1 MVQSLTL
8 TTPSAVVT
16 RKKKFP
22 KQGVYNLK
30 ITRNGVFD
38 TVDLWIRRPPTTA
51 PAIQLDGAVFVSTQ
65 TVASPKTAPINPT
78 SITGTTFNVPAGIK
92 YIKIKLDEGV
102 DVAYLRFDYTF
113 KSPFTLLSSG
123 NPESSALIE
132 YGKKPYVADN
142 FWLMFANDPI
152 RGDITNWD
160 VSSATDLTGMFSNNI
175 RFNQPI
181 GKWDMSNATIMGS
194 FLSGA
199 AYFNQPLA
207 SWNVSKVTNM
217 ASLFSGAASFNQP
230 IGNWDVREVT
240 NMFDMFKGARSF
252 NQPLA
257 SWDISKVTNLVG
269 MFSGALAFNQPLV
282 AWNVSKVTN
291 TSSMFFGAASFN
303 QPIGS
308 WDISKVIN
316 MFSMFFG
323 ATSFQQDLS
332 PWAAKFN
339 IDVELGN
346 FFFQNKWNTVNY
358 DNFLIALALDINTTR
373 AAAWATRTTA
383 KVLGMGTSK
392 YSTAGAAARA
402 SLVAKGWTITDGGLE
417 A

>member
-1 MVQSLTL
+1 MAQSLTL

-38 TVDLWIRRPPTTA
+38 TVDLWIRRPSLGSHT
-51 PAIQLDGAVFVSTQ
+51 IQLDGAVFVSTQ
-65 TVASPKTAPINPT
+65 PVVTPKIVPTNPT
-78 SITGTTFNVPAGIK
+78 PITGTTFNLPTGIN

-102 DVAYLRFDYTF
+102 DVAYLRFDYSIKGPTA
-113 KSPFTLLSSG
+113 LLSSG

-132 YGKKPYVADN
+132 YSKKPYIIDN
-142 FWLMFANDPI
+142 LWFMFANDPV
-152 RGDITNWD
+152 RSDISNWNM
-160 VSSATDLTGMFSNNI
+160 SSAIDLTNMFSNNI

-181 GKWDMSNATIMGS
+181 GKWDVSNVTLMANL
-194 FLSGA
+194 LSGA

-207 SWNVSKVTNM
+207 NWNVSKVTNM
-217 ASLFSGAASFNQP
+217 SGLFSGASSFNQP

-240 NMFDMFKGARSF
+240 NMFSMFKGAQSFNQPLASWNISKVTTLSGMFLGALSF

-257 SWDISKVTNLVG
+257 SWD
-269 MFSGALAFNQPLV
+269 
-282 AWNVSKVTN
+282 VSKVT
-291 TSSMFFGAASFN
+291 TTESMFYDAKAFN

-316 MFSMFFG
+316 MYSMFFG

-339 IDVELGN
+339 INVELGN
-346 FFFQNKWNTVNY
+346 FFAWNKWNTTNY

-392 YSTAGAAARA
+392 YSAAGAAAKA
-402 SLVAKGWTITDGGLE
+402 SLVEKGWTITDGGLE

>member
-1 MVQSLTL
+1 MTQSLTL

-38 TVDLWIRRPPTTA
+38 TVDLWIRKPNASTH
-51 PAIQLDGAVFVSTQ
+51 AIQLDGALFVSTQ
-65 TVASPKTAPINPT
+65 TVASPKTLPANPT
-78 SITGTTFNVPAGIK
+78 PITGTTFNVPAGIN

-102 DVAYLRFDYTF
+102 DVAYLRFNYAF
-113 KSPFTLLSSG
+113 KNPITLLSSG

-132 YGKKPYVADN
+132 YGKKPYVVDN
-142 FWLMFANDPI
+142 FWLMFANDPV

-160 VSSATDLTGMFSNNI
+160 VSSATDFTDMFLNNI
-175 RFNQPI
+175 KFNQPI
-181 GKWDMSNATIMGS
+181 GKWDMSNATRIGGM
-194 FLSGA
+194 LSGA

-207 SWNVSKVTNM
+207 NWNVSKVTTMSELFNE
-217 ASLFSGAASFNQP
+217 ASSFNQP

-240 NMFDMFKGARSF
+240 NMGNMFKNARSFNQSLASWNTSKVTTLFSMFTRALAF

-257 SWDISKVTNLVG
+257 SWD
-269 MFSGALAFNQPLV
+269 
-282 AWNVSKVTN
+282 VSKVTN
-291 TSSMFFGAASFN
+291 TSSMFYEATAFN

-339 IDVELGN
+339 IDVELGS

-392 YSTAGAAARA
+392 YSSASASARA